1 MNFSLGKINFRV
13 EKVKPVVKGLNLND
27 INEVNNNT
35 VKYLRSLSFDEL
47 ESRLS
52 SVSLPDLSDVSAVKK
67 TLDEHGIIVIPGF
80 VPDEAMQHLQRIV
93 DEIKARAASFID
105 SGAPASEDDRVLLQN
120 GEAFLSGYHQLS
132 NHKKAVVQVR
142 RGQDDGMIDI
152 FNVDK
157 WFNEAGHILRPFFE
171 SSDVLNVFCFGAERV
186 EAKNLNFYI
195 NGDIRKTRGF
205 HVDSYGKQLK
215 GFVYLTDVS
224 SLDDGPYTYV
234 KGSHID
240 SAFRRINQQI
250 SSVLPNKTESPV
262 VPLGDVI
269 PVLAP
274 KGALV
279 ISDQGGV
286 HRGFPQA
293 EGHKRAIAVM
303 NYT

>member
-1 MNFSLGKINFRV
+1 MKFFFGKMGFRIERIKTVVESLNI
-13 EKVKPVVKGLNLND
+13 ND
-27 INEVNNNT
+27 INEANDDT
-35 VKYLRSLSFDEL
+35 VKYLKSLSLEEL

-52 SVSLPDLSDVSAVKK
+52 SVLLPDLSDVSAVKNK
-67 TLDEHGIIVIPGF
+67 LDEHGIIVIPGF
-80 VPDEAMQHLQRIV
+80 VPDEEMQRLQAFV
-93 DEIKARAASFID
+93 DEIRERAASFIE
-105 SGAPASEDDRVLLQN
+105 SKAPVSEDDHVLLQN
-120 GEAFLSGYHQLS
+120 GKARLSGYHQLS
-132 NHKKAVVQVR
+132 NHEKAVVQVR
-142 RGQDDGMIDI
+142 KGQDDGMIDI

-157 WFNEAGHILRPFFE
+157 WFEEIGHILRPFFE
-171 SSDVLNVFCFGAERV
+171 SFSILNVFRLGVERI
-186 EAKNLNFYI
+186 EAKNLNIYI
-195 NGDIRKTRGF
+195 NGNIKKTRGF

-234 KGSHID
+234 KGSHVG
-240 SAFRRINQQI
+240 SAFRRINKHI

-262 VPLGDVI
+262 VPLGDII

-293 EGHKRAIAVM
+293 EGHQRVIAVM